1 MKRSST
7 LSIGLSIA
15 ATVLSVTQVK
25 AQTIGNWS
33 TSRNDAGHAGVQK
46 AETMISREK
55 LANDFKFLWKLKLG
69 NESGD
74 YLSYSE
80 PLLIFRLINSQGFKD
95 FVIASDKQN
104 VYAVD
109 SELGKVLWNKHYEAS
124 PSTCGASNLPMIME
138 PPLVINFAARRAPGA
153 RPTPPAPPLSVGQRR
168 VGVAAGGGGFGL
180 KGIYVLTPDGY
191 LHEQVI
197 TTGVDF
203 APPVKFVPGS
213 IGVAKGLSLNGRTMY
228 TSTASGCA
236 GTKNALYAVDMSSP
250 GYPVV
255 NYDTKA
261 VPQLT
266 MMGPTQGEGLTY
278 VVTGNGSSD
287 TGAGIYA
294 NSVIALT
301 PDAKVKSWYTPNGG
315 GALRNVTP
323 VAFTYKQKKLLLAP
337 GKSGSFVLLDG
348 EMPGGADHHTVI
360 AETAAIGS
368 SKSDTPDAIA
378 VWQDSS
384 GDAWVFA
391 SVQGALGSASKFG
404 TSNGAVTHGSVVA
417 FKIVEDGDKMSLAPQ
432 WTSADMVAPTPAVVA
447 NGLVIAL
454 AQGGSS
460 TNAKLLVL
468 DAATGKEL
476 YSSKSE
482 IGTYARMAGI
492 SVGDGH
498 VFFVTHDNTLYSF
511 GIGIEH

>member
-1 MKRSST
+1 
-7 LSIGLSIA
+7 
-15 ATVLSVTQVK
+15 
-25 AQTIGNWS
+25 
-33 TSRNDAGHAGVQK
+33 
-46 AETMISREK
+46 
-55 LANDFKFLWKLKLG
+55 
-69 NESGD
+69 
-74 YLSYSE
+74 
-80 PLLIFRLINSQGFKD
+80 
-95 FVIASDKQN
+95 
-104 VYAVD
+104 
-109 SELGKVLWNKHYEAS
+109 
-124 PSTCGASNLPMIME
+124 
-138 PPLVINFAARRAPGA
+138 
-153 RPTPPAPPLSVGQRR
+153 
-168 VGVAAGGGGFGL
+168 
-180 KGIYVLTPDGY
+180 
-191 LHEQVI
+191 
-197 TTGVDF
+197 
-203 APPVKFVPGS
+203 
-213 IGVAKGLSLNGRTMY
+213 MY
-228 TSTASGCA
+228 TSTISGCG

-250 GYPVV
+250 SYPVV

-287 TGAGIYA
+287 PGAGVYA
-294 NSVIALT
+294 NSVLALT

-337 GKSGSFVLLDG
+337 GKNGSFVLLDG

-360 AETAAIGS
+360 AETSTIGS
-368 SKSDTPDAIA
+368 SKSETPDAIA
-378 VWQDSS
+378 VWQDSA

-391 SVQGALGSASKFG
+391 SVQGSLGSASKLG
-404 TSNGAVTHGSVVA
+404 TRNGAVTHGSVVA

-454 AQGGSS
+454 AQGGAS